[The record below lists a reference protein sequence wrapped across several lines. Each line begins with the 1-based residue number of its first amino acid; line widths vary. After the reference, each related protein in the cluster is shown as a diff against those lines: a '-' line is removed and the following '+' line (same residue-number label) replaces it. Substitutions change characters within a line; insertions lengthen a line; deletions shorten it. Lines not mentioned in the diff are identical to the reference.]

1 MYMMNILVYNL
12 ILVNDLQTI
21 EENIIIIIFYFLLI
35 LYDKIY
41 TLI

>member
-35 LYDKIY
+35 LYDKIF

>member
-1 MYMMNILVYNL
+1 MMNILVYNL

>member
-1 MYMMNILVYNL
+1 MMNILVYNL

-21 EENIIIIIFYFLLI
+21 EEILLLI

>member
-21 EENIIIIIFYFLLI
+21 EENIIIII

>member
-21 EENIIIIIFYFLLI
+21 EENIIIIIYYFFVNI
-35 LYDKIY
+35 I
-41 TLI
+41 

>member
-21 EENIIIIIFYFLLI
+21 EENIIIIIFYFFVNI
-35 LYDKIY
+35 I
-41 TLI
+41 

>member
-1 MYMMNILVYNL
+1 MMNILVYNL

-21 EENIIIIIFYFLLI
+21 EENIIIII

>member
-21 EENIIIIIFYFLLI
+21 EENIIVNII
-35 LYDKIY
+35 
-41 TLI
+41 

>member
-21 EENIIIIIFYFLLI
+21 EENIIIIIFYFFC
-35 LYDKIY
+35 
-41 TLI
+41 

>member
-21 EENIIIIIFYFLLI
+21 EDNIIIIIFFSFFVNI
-35 LYDKIY
+35 I
-41 TLI
+41 